1 MAQRLERSFGGGGK
15 FNCTNVCGT
24 LKPRQG
30 LDLTFFHHAIDY
42 AVQSFVRLDI
52 NPKLMNNV
60 MANIR
65 IAVAP
70 LGEQGAIADFLV
82 SAVEKIDRLRSR
94 SATVIACL
102 RERRTALIT
111 AAVTGEIDV
120 SRPAITEAA
129 E

>member
-1 MAQRLERSFGGGGK
+1 
-15 FNCTNVCGT
+15 
-24 LKPRQG
+24 
-30 LDLTFFHHAIDY
+30 
-42 AVQSFVRLDI
+42 
-52 NPKLMNNV
+52 

-70 LGEQGAIADFLV
+70 PGEQGAIADFLV
-82 SAVEKIDRLRSR
+82 SAVNKIDRLRSR
-94 SATVIACL
+94 SATVIERL

-111 AAVTGEIDV
+111 AAVTREIDV